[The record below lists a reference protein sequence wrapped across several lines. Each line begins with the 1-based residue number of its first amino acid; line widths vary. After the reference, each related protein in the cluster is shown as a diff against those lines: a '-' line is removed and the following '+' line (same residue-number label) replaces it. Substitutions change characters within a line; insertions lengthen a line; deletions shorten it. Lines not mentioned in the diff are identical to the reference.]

1 MSATVFACPDVVTEI
16 RGRVGFITLNRP
28 RALNALSLPMIRALL
43 AHLLAWRE
51 DERVQ
56 AVAIRGSNK
65 EGPFGAFC
73 AGGDIRFFHQA
84 VLAGNAELEDF
95 FTEEYTLNHLIHHY
109 PKPYIAF
116 MDGIVM
122 GGGMGISQG
131 AKLRIVTP
139 RTKMAMPETNIGL
152 FPDVGGGYFLARCPG
167 RSGEWLALTGEV
179 IGAGDALA
187 MQLADVCFDPAG
199 LPAAWDALAMMEK
212 VDEAALQAWAA
223 AHSIAC
229 EDHGAPARAEMARY
243 FAHDSVVDI
252 IQSLEAA
259 DSDWAR
265 TNAQTLR
272 KRSPLMLFVTLELVQ
287 RARTMTLADDLRL
300 ERDIVRHCFNTH
312 HLGRFGAATDTME
325 GIRALV
331 VDKDNNPRWNPIRIE
346 DVTPQMV
353 APFFVSPWPAFAHPL
368 RDLT

>member
-1 MSATVFACPDVVTEI
+1 MLFRS
-16 RGRVGFITLNRP
+16 
-28 RALNALSLPMIRALL
+28 
-43 AHLLAWRE
+43 
-51 DERVQ
+51 
-56 AVAIRGSNK
+56 
-65 EGPFGAFC
+65 
-73 AGGDIRFFHQA
+73 
-84 VLAGNAELEDF
+84 
-95 FTEEYTLNHLIHHY
+95 EEYTLNHLIHHY

-139 RTKMAMPETNIGL
+139 HTKMAMPETNIGL

-167 RSGEWLALTGEV
+167 RSGEWLALTGDV

-187 MQLADVCFDPAG
+187 MQLADVCFDSAG
-199 LPAAWDALAMMEK
+199 LPAAWDALATMEK
-212 VDEAALQAWAA
+212 VDEAALRAWAA

-229 EDHGAPARAEMARY
+229 EDHVAQARSEMARY
-243 FAHDSVVDI
+243 FGHDSVVDI

-265 TNAQTLR
+265 TNGQTLR
-272 KRSPLMLFVTLELVQ
+272 KRSPLLLFVTLELVQ

-331 VDKDNNPRWNPIRIE
+331 VDKDNNPKWNPARIE
-346 DVTPQMV
+346 DVTPEMV

-368 RDLT
+368 RDLA